1 MPDSC
6 QIIGYRYGMPTT
18 RRRHF
23 GSVRKLPSGRFQAR
37 YWHVGLEHLAT
48 STFTTKGDALAWLSA
63 AETDIHRGAWTA
75 PKAGKVTLAEYGRA
89 WLSARS
95 DLRPV
100 TRSKYEH
107 MLERHVLPILGQ
119 YELAALRPSDVR
131 SWYMAMRD
139 KYVTTADDAYRMLRA
154 TFSTAVTDGLVVK
167 SPCQVKGAGNARS
180 SERPVLSVAELTA
193 AIETVEDRYRLAIL
207 LCAWCQLRRGEV
219 LGLQRKDVDLLH
231 GTVRIERAV
240 VRPMQGPTVIGP
252 PKTLAGARSLAVP
265 AHILKAME
273 QHLEHFVSL
282 EAESWLFTAQDGGP
296 MVPSTLNRVWQRA
309 RRTIGRSDV
318 FLHDLRHSGLTW
330 AAASGASVAELMR
343 RGGHANPRAALRYQ
357 HATEDRDRA
366 IANALALLAVSQ
378 ITPISN
384 SSRGARG
391 SPSG

>member
-1 MPDSC
+1 MS
-6 QIIGYRYGMPTT
+6 TA

-37 YWHVGLEHLAT
+37 YWHVGTEHAAP
-48 STFTTKGDALAWLSA
+48 STFSTKADALAWLSA

-75 PKAGKVTLAEYGRA
+75 PKAGKETLAEFGRR
-89 WLSARS
+89 WLSSRS

-107 MLERHVLPILGQ
+107 MLERHVLPVLGQ
-119 YELAALRPSDVR
+119 YELAALRPSEVR
-131 SWYMAMRD
+131 SWYMAMRE

-154 TFSTAVTDGLVVK
+154 IFSTAVTDGLVVK
-167 SPCQVKGAGNARS
+167 SPCQVKGAGNARTT
-180 SERPVLSVAELTA
+180 ERPVLSVSELA
-193 AIETVEDRYRLAIL
+193 AAVDAVEDRYRLAIL

-219 LGLQRKDVDLLH
+219 LGLQRKDIDLLH
-231 GTVRIERAV
+231 CTVRIERAM

-252 PKTLAGARSLAVP
+252 PKTAAGARNLAIP
-265 AHILKAME
+265 AHVLPAVE
-273 QHLEHFVSL
+273 QHLQVFVGS
-282 EAESWLFTAQDGGP
+282 EPESWLFTAEHGGP

-309 RRTIGRSDV
+309 RKTIGRPDV

-366 IANALALLAVSQ
+366 IADALAALAGAQ
-378 ITPISN
+378 ITPINKWST
-384 SSRGARG
+384 G
-391 SPSG
+391 SAPKQ